1 MALTPEEAAKKA
13 QSLYDK
19 VSGRAPEVAEL
30 KEFYEGV
37 QPLAFASPQWQ
48 ESHSQRY
55 KGFSDNW
62 CEVVANS
69 SSERE
74 SVVGFR
80 LPGSTSKRSKAEKLL
95 WDSWLRNEQDS
106 LSSQG
111 FLEAAV
117 ARRSFCV
124 VWGDSD
130 GDPIITWRSADQA
143 AVQYDAETGRK
154 RVGAVVVWD
163 DEDEGHERMTYY
175 TPREVW
181 KFKRARAFKSDSGL
195 ILPAGLRL
203 HGGWVLL
210 EEGGYGTNHLG
221 QVPVVEF
228 PNRPV
233 LGRGPLSDIK
243 GTVSMQHA
251 INLLWAYLF
260 NAADHASM
268 PARVVMGQEP
278 PKIPILDK
286 EGQPTGQYQQVDPKH
301 LTEGRML
308 WLTGQN
314 TKVDQWDAANL
325 EVFTSVIEK
334 AVGHIAA
341 QTRTPPH
348 YLVANKGLSNLS
360 GDALKAAE
368 TGLVQKV
375 RQAMEFFDP
384 RLREVF
390 QLVALQLGQDKA
402 AKAAPLGKIE
412 WRDPENRSDAQ
423 TSDAM
428 LKDRNAGYPFEFLL
442 RKRGHSPAEI
452 DEILE
457 MREREL
463 MDPQLLAAMR
473 PFGGE
478 HGDPASDGSAVREA
492 TADRGGNGR
501 GADTLVGAVGD

>member
-1 MALTPEEAAKKA
+1 MALTPDTAAKRA
-13 QSLYDK
+13 DSLYQVIAK
-19 VSGRAPEVAEL
+19 RAPEIREL
-30 KEFYEGV
+30 KEFYEGN
-37 QPLAFASPQWQ
+37 QPLAFASEQWQ
-48 ESHSQRY
+48 KSHSKRY

-69 SSERE
+69 TSERE
-74 SVVGFR
+74 SVIGFQ
-80 LPGSTSKRSKAEKLL
+80 LPSTAKKRPKAEKLI
-95 WDSWLRNEQDS
+95 WDAWMRNEQDS

-117 ARRSFCV
+117 ARRSFCQ
-124 VWGDSD
+124 VWGEAGD
-130 GDPIITWRSADQA
+130 GEPIVTWRSADQA
-143 AVQYDAETGRK
+143 AVKYDAETGRK

-163 DEDEGHERMTYY
+163 DEEESFERMTYY
-175 TPREVW
+175 TPTEVFR
-181 KFKRARAFKSDSGL
+181 FKRSRLLKGSGL
-195 ILPAGLRL
+195 ILPSSFQLS
-203 HGGWVLL
+203 GGWSLDS
-210 EEGGYGTNHLG
+210 YGVNHLG
-221 QVPVVEF
+221 MVPVIEF

-243 GTVSMQHA
+243 GTVAMQNA

-278 PKIPILDK
+278 PKIPILDDQ
-286 EGQPTGQYQQVDPKH
+286 GQPTGQYQQVDPKH

-314 TKVDQWDAANL
+314 TKVDQWEAAKL
-325 EVFTSVIEK
+325 DVFTEVIEK

-384 RLREVF
+384 RLRDVF
-390 QLVALQLGQDKA
+390 QLIALQLGEDKA
-402 AKAAPLGKIE
+402 AAMAPLGSIE

-423 TSDAM
+423 TSDAAM
-428 LKDRNAGYPFEFLL
+428 KDRSMGYPFEYILK
-442 RKRGHSPAEI
+442 KRGHSPQ
-452 DEILE
+452 
-457 MREREL
+457 EREEIMEMVRREQREL
-463 MDPQLLAAMR
+463 LHDPGLDAALR
-473 PFGGE
+473 PFGGVNV
-478 HGDPASDGSAVREA
+478 DA
-492 TADRGGNGR
+492 TSNDS
-501 GADTLVGAVGD
+501 TV

>member
-1 MALTPEEAAKKA
+1 MALTPDTAVAKAGK
-13 QSLYDK
+13 LYK
-19 VSGRAPEVAEL
+19 KISTRAPEILEL
-30 KEFYEGV
+30 KKFYEGD
-37 QPLAFASPQWQ
+37 QPLAFASEQWQ
-48 ESHSQRY
+48 QSHSKRY

-69 SSERE
+69 TSERE
-74 SVVGFR
+74 SVTGFT
-80 LPGSTSKRSKAEKLL
+80 LPGSRAKRSRAEKLI
-95 WDSWLRNEQDS
+95 WDAWLRNEQDS

-117 ARRSFCV
+117 ARRSFCT
-124 VWGDSD
+124 VWGEE
-130 GDPIITWRSADQA
+130 GTGEPIITWRSADQA
-143 AVQYDAETGRK
+143 AVQYDAETGR
-154 RVGAVVVWD
+154 RRIGAVVVWD
-163 DEDEGHERMTYY
+163 DEDESLERMTYY
-175 TPREVW
+175 TPSEVW
-181 KFKRARAFKSDSGL
+181 RFKRSRALKGTGI
-195 ILPAGLRL
+195 ILPTSVTLS
-203 HGGWVLL
+203 GGWELV
-210 EEGGYGTNHLG
+210 ETATNHLG
-221 QVPVVEF
+221 KVPVVEF

-243 GTVSMQHA
+243 GTVAMQNA

-278 PKIPILDK
+278 PKIPILDDQ
-286 EGQPTGQYQQVDPKH
+286 GQPTGQYQQVDPKH

-314 TKVDQWDAANL
+314 TKVDQWEAARL
-325 EVFTSVIEK
+325 DVFTEVIEK

-375 RQAMEFFDP
+375 RQAMEFFEP

-390 QLVALQLGQDKA
+390 QLIALQLGEDKA
-402 AKAAPLGKIE
+402 ADQALLGTIE

-423 TSDAM
+423 TSDAAA
-428 LKDRNAGYPFEFLL
+428 KDRSMGYPFEWILK
-442 RKRGHSPAEI
+442 KRGHSPAERE
-452 DEILE
+452 EILE
-457 MREREL
+457 MQRREL
-463 MDPQLLAAMR
+463 EMQMRDPGLDAALR
-473 PFGGE
+473 PFGGV
-478 HGDPASDGSAVREA
+478 DDNADDSDSAV
-492 TADRGGNGR
+492 
-501 GADTLVGAVGD
+501 

>member
-1 MALTPEEAAKKA
+1 MALTPDTAAKHA
-13 QSLYDK
+13 DSLYQTITK
-19 VSGRAPEVAEL
+19 RAPEIKEL
-30 KEFYEGV
+30 KEFYEGN
-37 QPLAFASPQWQ
+37 QPLAFASDQWK
-48 ESHSQRY
+48 ESHSKRY

-69 SSERE
+69 TSERE
-74 SVVGFR
+74 SVIGFQ
-80 LPGSTSKRSKAEKLL
+80 LPSTAKKRPKAEKLI
-95 WDSWLRNEQDS
+95 WDAWMRNEQDS

-117 ARRSFCV
+117 ARRSFCT
-124 VWGDSD
+124 VWGEQDT
-130 GDPIITWRSADQA
+130 GEPIVTWRSADQA
-143 AVQYDAETGRK
+143 AVKYDAETGRK

-163 DEDEGHERMTYY
+163 DEDESLERMTYY
-175 TPREVW
+175 TPVEVW
-181 KFKRARAFKSDSGL
+181 RFKRSRLLKGSGL
-195 ILPAGLRL
+195 ILPSSFQLS
-203 HGGWVLL
+203 GGWSLDSY
-210 EEGGYGTNHLG
+210 GGNHLG
-221 QVPVVEF
+221 MVPVIEF

-243 GTVSMQHA
+243 GTVAMQNA

-278 PKIPILDK
+278 PKIPILDDQ
-286 EGQPTGQYQQVDPKH
+286 GQPTGQYQQVDPKH

-314 TKVDQWDAANL
+314 TKVDQWEAAKL
-325 EVFTSVIEK
+325 DVFTEVIEK

-384 RLREVF
+384 RLRDVF
-390 QLVALQLGQDKA
+390 QLIALQLGEDKA
-402 AKAAPLGKIE
+402 AAMAPLGSIE

-423 TSDAM
+423 TSDAAM
-428 LKDRNAGYPFEFLL
+428 KDRSIGYPFEYILK
-442 RKRGHSPAEI
+442 KRGHSPQ
-452 DEILE
+452 
-457 MREREL
+457 EREEIMEMVRREQREL
-463 MDPQLLAAMR
+463 LHDPGLDAALR
-473 PFGGE
+473 PFGGVNVDAT
-478 HGDPASDGSAVREA
+478 GDDSAV
-492 TADRGGNGR
+492 
-501 GADTLVGAVGD
+501 

>member
-1 MALTPEEAAKKA
+1 MGLTPDSAAKNADK
-13 QSLYDK
+13 LYKK
-19 VSGRAPEVAEL
+19 VTVRAPEIREL
-30 KEFYEGV
+30 KEFYEGK
-37 QPLAFASPQWQ
+37 QPLAFASEQWQ
-48 ESHSQRY
+48 QSHSERY

-69 SSERE
+69 TSERE
-74 SVVGFR
+74 SVVGFT
-80 LPGSTSKRSKAEKLL
+80 LPGARKTRSRAEKAI
-95 WDSWLRNEQDS
+95 WDAWLKNEQDS

-117 ARRSFCV
+117 ARRSFCS
-124 VWGDSD
+124 VWGDSG
-130 GDPIITWRSADQA
+130 GDPIVTWRSADQA

-154 RVGAVVVWD
+154 RTAAIVLWD
-163 DEDEGHERMTYY
+163 DEDEGLERMTYY
-175 TPREVW
+175 TPDEVW
-181 KFKRARAFKSDSGL
+181 KFKRARAYKGSGL
-195 ILPAGLRL
+195 VLPASVVLS
-203 HGGWVLL
+203 GGWDLADF
-210 EEGGYGTNHLG
+210 GTNHLG

-228 PNRPV
+228 LNRPV

-278 PKIPILDK
+278 PKIPILD
-286 EGQPTGQYQQVDPKH
+286 ENGQPTGQYQQVDPKH

-314 TKVDQWDAANL
+314 TKVGQWEAAKL
-325 EVFTSVIEK
+325 DVFTEVIEK

-368 TGLVQKV
+368 TGLVKKV
-375 RQAMEFFDP
+375 RQAMEFFEP

-390 QLVALQLGQDKA
+390 QLIALQLGEDKA
-402 AKAAPLGKIE
+402 AENALLGSVE

-423 TSDAM
+423 TSDAAM
-428 LKDRNAGYPFEFLL
+428 KDKQMGYPFEWILK
-442 RKRGHSPAEI
+442 KRGHSP
-452 DEILE
+452 D
-457 MREREL
+457 EREEI
-463 MDPQLLAAMR
+463 MAMR
-473 PFGGE
+473 QRE
-478 HGDPASDGSAVREA
+478 LEQELADPALNAALRPYGCADADSEVVDSAV
-492 TADRGGNGR
+492 
-501 GADTLVGAVGD
+501 

>member
-1 MALTPEEAAKKA
+1 MALTSQIASANADRLYRTITKRSPEI
-13 QSLYDK
+13 
-19 VSGRAPEVAEL
+19 REL
-30 KEFYEGV
+30 KEFYEGN
-37 QPLAFASPQWQ
+37 QPLAFASEQWQ
-48 ESHSQRY
+48 QSHSKRY

-74 SVVGFR
+74 SVIGFT
-80 LPGSTSKRSKAEKLL
+80 LPGSSKKRPRAERLI
-95 WDSWLRNEQDS
+95 WDAWLRNEQDS

-117 ARRSFCV
+117 ARRSFCT
-124 VWGDSD
+124 VWGEAGT
-130 GDPIITWRSADQA
+130 GDPIITWRAADQA
-143 AVQYDAETGRK
+143 AVKYDAETGRR

-163 DEDEGHERMTYY
+163 DEDDSLERMTYY
-175 TPREVW
+175 TPDEVW
-181 KFKRARAFKSDSGL
+181 RFKRSRLLKGSGL
-195 ILPAGLRL
+195 ILPTAFRL
-203 HGGWVLL
+203 SGGWELDS
-210 EEGGYGTNHLG
+210 YGANHLG
-221 QVPVVEF
+221 SVPVVEF
-228 PNRPV
+228 LNRPV

-243 GTVSMQHA
+243 GTVAMQNA

-278 PKIPILDK
+278 PKIPILDDQ
-286 EGQPTGQYQQVDPKH
+286 GQPTGQYQQVDPKH

-314 TKVDQWDAANL
+314 TKVDQWEAAKL
-325 EVFTSVIEK
+325 DVFTEVIEK

-375 RQAMEFFDP
+375 RQAMEFFEP

-390 QLVALQLGQDKA
+390 QLIALQLGEDKA
-402 AKAAPLGKIE
+402 AAAAPLGAIE

-423 TSDAM
+423 TSDAAM
-428 LKDRNAGYPFEFLL
+428 KDRTMGYPFEWILK
-442 RKRGHSPAEI
+442 KRGHSPRERAEI
-452 DEILE
+452 MEMVRREQESLMRDPGLE
-457 MREREL
+457 
-463 MDPQLLAAMR
+463 AALR
-473 PFGGE
+473 PFGGAD
-478 HGDPASDGSAVREA
+478 GDAEVDDSAV
-492 TADRGGNGR
+492 
-501 GADTLVGAVGD
+501 

>member
-1 MALTPEEAAKKA
+1 MGLTPESAAKNADK
-13 QSLYDK
+13 LYKK
-19 VSGRAPEVAEL
+19 VAKRAPEILEL
-30 KEFYEGV
+30 KEFYEGN
-37 QPLAFASPQWQ
+37 QPLAFASEQWQ
-48 ESHSQRY
+48 QSHSERY

-69 SSERE
+69 TSERE
-74 SVVGFR
+74 SVTGFR
-80 LPGSTSKRSKAEKLL
+80 LPGSHKNRTKAERAI
-95 WDSWLRNEQDS
+95 WDAWLKNEQDS

-117 ARRSFCV
+117 ARRSFCS
-124 VWGDSD
+124 VWGESD
-130 GDPIITWRSADQA
+130 GEPIITWRSADQA
-143 AVQYDAETGRK
+143 MVQYDAETGRK
-154 RVGAVVVWD
+154 RIAAIVLWD
-163 DEDEGHERMTYY
+163 DEDEGLERMTYY
-175 TPREVW
+175 TPDEVW
-181 KFKRARAFKSDSGL
+181 RFKRARAYKASGL
-195 ILPAGLRL
+195 ILPASFSLS
-203 HGGWVLL
+203 GGWALS
-210 EEGGYGTNHLG
+210 EYGSNHLG
-221 QVPVVEF
+221 KVPVVEF

-243 GTVSMQHA
+243 GTVAMQHA

-278 PKIPILDK
+278 PKIPILD
-286 EGQPTGQYQQVDPKH
+286 ENGQPTGQYQQVDPKH

-314 TKVDQWDAANL
+314 TKVGQWEAAKL
-325 EVFTSVIEK
+325 DVFTEVIEK

-375 RQAMEFFDP
+375 RQAMEFFEP

-390 QLVALQLGQDKA
+390 QLIALQLGEDKA
-402 AKAAPLGKIE
+402 ADKALLGSIE

-423 TSDAM
+423 TSDAAM
-428 LKDRNAGYPFEFLL
+428 KDKQMGYPFEWILK
-442 RKRGHSPAEI
+442 KRGHSPAERE
-452 DEILE
+452 EILA
-457 MREREL
+457 MRAREL
-463 MDPQLLAAMR
+463 EQELS
-473 PFGGE
+473 
-478 HGDPASDGSAVREA
+478 DPALSAALRPY
-492 TADRGGNGR
+492 G
-501 GADTLVGAVGD
+501 GADGDAELVDQAV

>member
-1 MALTPEEAAKKA
+1 MALMPDTAAKRA
-13 QSLYDK
+13 DGLYK
-19 VSGRAPEVAEL
+19 KITKRAPEIKEL
-30 KEFYEGV
+30 KEFYEGN
-37 QPLAFASPQWQ
+37 QPLAFASEQWQ
-48 ESHSQRY
+48 QSHSKRY

-69 SSERE
+69 TSERE
-74 SVVGFR
+74 SVIGFT
-80 LPGSTSKRSKAEKLL
+80 LPGSSKKRSRAEKLI
-95 WDSWLRNEQDS
+95 WDAWLRNEQDS

-117 ARRSFCV
+117 ARRSFCQ
-124 VWGDSD
+124 VWGEADD
-130 GDPIITWRSADQA
+130 GEPIITWRSADQA

-154 RVGAVVVWD
+154 RVAAVVLWD
-163 DEDEGHERMTYY
+163 DEEGSLEWMTYY
-175 TPREVW
+175 TRDEVW
-181 KFKRARAFKSDSGL
+181 RFKRSRLLKGSGL
-195 ILPAGLRL
+195 ILPSSFQLS
-203 HGGWVLL
+203 GGWSVDSF
-210 EEGGYGTNHLG
+210 GANHLG
-221 QVPVVEF
+221 RVPVVEF

-243 GTVSMQHA
+243 GTVAMQNA

-278 PKIPILDK
+278 PKIPILD
-286 EGQPTGQYQQVDPKH
+286 ENGQPTGQYQQVDPKH

-314 TKVDQWDAANL
+314 TKVDQWEAAKL
-325 EVFTSVIEK
+325 DVFTEVIEK

-375 RQAMEFFDP
+375 RQAMEFFEP

-390 QLVALQLGQDKA
+390 QLIALQLGEDKA
-402 AKAAPLGKIE
+402 ADKALLGAIE

-423 TSDAM
+423 TSDAAA
-428 LKDRNAGYPFEFLL
+428 KDRSMGYPFEWILK
-442 RKRGHSPAEI
+442 KRGHSPAEREEI
-452 DEILE
+452 MEMKRREDEA
-457 MREREL
+457 
-463 MDPQLLAAMR
+463 LLA
-473 PFGGE
+473 
-478 HGDPASDGSAVREA
+478 DPALSAALRPY
-492 TADRGGNGR
+492 GGANGD
-501 GADTLVGAVGD
+501 AEDDDSPV